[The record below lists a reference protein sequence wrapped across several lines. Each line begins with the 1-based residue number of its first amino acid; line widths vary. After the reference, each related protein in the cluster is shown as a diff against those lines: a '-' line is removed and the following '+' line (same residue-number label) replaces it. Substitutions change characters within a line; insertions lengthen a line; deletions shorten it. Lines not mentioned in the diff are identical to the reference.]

1 MAQGTWNPTYTSQEA
16 MGQAGQQ
23 RSKQKKICNKKTVK
37 VKKTGEKKTPKL
49 RKNIQPGQVLILLA
63 SKFRGRRVVFLKQL
77 ESGLLL
83 VTGPYSLNGVP
94 LKRVNQRYCIATS
107 TKVNLGGADFKS
119 ISDTYFAREKAKKG
133 AQTQE
138 KFFATEAPKKVLPQE
153 KKDGQ
158 KKLDEPIVKG
168 LAEDCTHYE
177 WDMRLFCFFHAHG
190 RSWLLHAFASSFKAM
205 CADMC

>member
-1 MAQGTWNPTYTSQEA
+1 

-23 RSKQKKICNKKTVK
+23 RSKQKKICNKKVKK
-37 VKKTGEKKTPKL
+37 VKSTVEKKTPKL
-49 RKNIQPGQVLILLA
+49 RKKIEPGSVLILLA

-83 VTGPYSLNGVP
+83 VTGPYALNGVP

-107 TKVNLGGADFKS
+107 TKVDLGGADAKS
-119 ISDTYFAREKAKKG
+119 ISDAYFAREKAKKG
-133 AQTQE
+133 AMTQE

-158 KKLDEPIVKG
+158 KKLDESIIKG
-168 LAEDCTHYE
+168 LKD
-177 WDMRLFCFFHAHG
+177 DMKSYLKSRFSLSARTFPHEMKF
-190 RSWLLHAFASSFKAM
+190 
-205 CADMC
+205 

>member
-1 MAQGTWNPTYTSQEA
+1 

-23 RSKQKKICNKKTVK
+23 RTKQKKICNKKRVKGVKTTV
-37 VKKTGEKKTPKL
+37 EKKAPKL
-49 RKNIQPGQVLILLA
+49 RKNIAPGQVLILLA

-107 TKVNLGGADFKS
+107 AKVDLGAADCKS
-119 ISDTYFAREKAKKG
+119 ITDAYFAREKSGKDK
-133 AQTQE
+133 TSSE
-138 KFFATEAPKKVLPQE
+138 KFFATEAPKKE

-158 KKLDEPIVKG
+158 KKLDDVIVKG
-168 LAEDCTHYE
+168 LA
-177 WDMRLFCFFHAHG
+177 
-190 RSWLLHAFASSFKAM
+190 
-205 CADMC
+205 ADMKSYLKSRFSLTANMYPHELKF